1 MAAVTIAQMLA
12 AGVPAGL
19 ADKPS
24 SPGYVVIDYLLDG
37 SKKAIGSTDTV
48 EFYQVPTNA
57 SLIVQAAS
65 VQVITAATATANFDL
80 GIWVSSATDIT
91 GLTAFDLDVAAVH
104 THKAATAANVAVS
117 GSKLIATMDTATLGG
132 GVIRI
137 RVFGILA
144 HAG

>member
-24 SPGYVVIDYLLDG
+24 TPGFVVIDYLLDG

-48 EFYQVPTNA
+48 EFYTVPTNA
-57 SLIVQAAS
+57 TLIVQGAS
-65 VQVITAATATANFDL
+65 IQVITGATSTANFDM
-80 GIWVSSATDIT
+80 GIWASSHTNTT
-91 GLTAFDLDVAAVH
+91 GLTAFDIDVAGH
-104 THKAATAANVAVS
+104 FHKAATGANVAAS
-117 GSKLIATMDTATLGG
+117 GNRLTVELDTASLGG

-137 RVFGILA
+137 RVFGILM